1 MPAGY
6 APVGPR
12 YFDNPDPYIEAD
24 AVGTVLGR
32 VADLMP
38 PVFAE
43 DELDPLDDD
52 DEEDDD
58 GFVDEE
64 DELDPLDDDDEDAEL
79 PPRPPPLLPGQVIS

>member
-6 APVGPR
+6 APVGPL
-12 YFDNPDPYIEAD
+12 YFDKPAPYIEAD

-43 DELDPLDDD
+43 DELDPLDD
-52 DEEDDD
+52 EEDDD
-58 GFVDEE
+58 GFPDEE
-64 DELDPLDDDDEDAEL
+64 DELDPLDDDEDAEL
-79 PPRPPPLLPGQVIS
+79 PPRPPPLLPGQLIS